1 MNITELRSIIASTI
15 RGIRAKKVKPEQA
28 RAVFSGT
35 SQLMGS
41 YRLEMQYRKLSNTPT
56 KTIAGFLPLITNKKS

>member
-1 MNITELRSIIASTI
+1 MNIAELRSIIAGTI
-15 RGIRAKKVKPEQA
+15 RGIRAKKVKPDQA

-41 YRLEMQYRKLSNTPT
+41 YRLEMQYLKLSNAPS
-56 KTIAGFLPLITNKKS
+56 KIISGFLPLITNKKS